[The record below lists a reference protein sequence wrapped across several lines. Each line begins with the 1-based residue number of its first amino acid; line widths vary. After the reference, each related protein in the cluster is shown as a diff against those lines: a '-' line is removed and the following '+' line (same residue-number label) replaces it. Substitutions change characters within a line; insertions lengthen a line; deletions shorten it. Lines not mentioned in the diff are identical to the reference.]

1 MMISFIS
8 QTAQA
13 FSSRNY
19 DLGGDMLIVSMLWI
33 YVLISKLN
41 EYELNK
47 SIMIKN
53 EIIDTQDTTINEL
66 IKSRDRIMNS
76 VKTVWEDEQMNL
88 RVNENNDHPKSNPLP
103 SIHPRPSKKVDAT
116 IFLIEINT
124 EQM

>member
-1 MMISFIS
+1 MMVSFIS

-76 VKTVWEDEQMNL
+76 VKTVWEDE
-88 RVNENNDHPKSNPLP
+88 
-103 SIHPRPSKKVDAT
+103 
-116 IFLIEINT
+116 
-124 EQM
+124 

>member
-13 FSSRNY
+13 FSNRNY

-76 VKTVWEDEQMNL
+76 VKTVWEDE
-88 RVNENNDHPKSNPLP
+88 
-103 SIHPRPSKKVDAT
+103 
-116 IFLIEINT
+116 
-124 EQM
+124 

>member
-1 MMISFIS
+1 MTKLKKVIKKSWKYVLLIIWLVMMISFIS
-8 QTAQA
+8 QTAQS

-76 VKTVWEDEQMNL
+76 VKTVWEDE
-88 RVNENNDHPKSNPLP
+88 
-103 SIHPRPSKKVDAT
+103 
-116 IFLIEINT
+116 
-124 EQM
+124 

>member
-1 MMISFIS
+1 MTKLKKVIKKSWKYVLLIIWLVMMISFIS

-19 DLGGDMLIVSMLWI
+19 DMGGDMLIVSMLWI

-76 VKTVWEDEQMNL
+76 VKTVWEDE
-88 RVNENNDHPKSNPLP
+88 
-103 SIHPRPSKKVDAT
+103 
-116 IFLIEINT
+116 
-124 EQM
+124 

>member
-1 MMISFIS
+1 MKKVIKKSWKYVLLIIWFIMMISFIS

-19 DLGGDMLIVSMLWI
+19 DLGGDMLIISMLWL

-53 EIIDTQDTTINEL
+53 EIIATQDTTINEL
-66 IKSRDRIMNS
+66 IKSRDRIMKS
-76 VKTVWEDEQMNL
+76 VKTVWEDE
-88 RVNENNDHPKSNPLP
+88 
-103 SIHPRPSKKVDAT
+103 
-116 IFLIEINT
+116 
-124 EQM
+124 

>member
-1 MMISFIS
+1 MTKLKKVIKKSWKYVLLIIWVGMMISFIS

-19 DLGGDMLIVSMLWI
+19 DMGGDMLIVSMLWI

-76 VKTVWEDEQMNL
+76 VKTVWEDE
-88 RVNENNDHPKSNPLP
+88 
-103 SIHPRPSKKVDAT
+103 
-116 IFLIEINT
+116 
-124 EQM
+124 

>member
-1 MMISFIS
+1 MKKVIKKSWKYVLLIIWVGMMISFIS

-19 DLGGDMLIVSMLWI
+19 DMGGDMLIVSMLWI

-76 VKTVWEDEQMNL
+76 VKTVWEDE
-88 RVNENNDHPKSNPLP
+88 
-103 SIHPRPSKKVDAT
+103 
-116 IFLIEINT
+116 
-124 EQM
+124 

>member
-1 MMISFIS
+1 MTKLKKVIKKSWKYVLLIIWLVMMISFIS

-76 VKTVWEDEQMNL
+76 VKTVWEDE
-88 RVNENNDHPKSNPLP
+88 
-103 SIHPRPSKKVDAT
+103 
-116 IFLIEINT
+116 
-124 EQM
+124 

>member
-1 MMISFIS
+1 MKKVIKKSWKYVLLIIWLVMMISFIS

-53 EIIDTQDTTINEL
+53 EIIDTQDTTVNEL
-66 IKSRDRIMNS
+66 IKSRDRIMKS
-76 VKTVWEDEQMNL
+76 VKTAWEDN
-88 RVNENNDHPKSNPLP
+88 
-103 SIHPRPSKKVDAT
+103 
-116 IFLIEINT
+116 
-124 EQM
+124 

>member
-53 EIIDTQDTTINEL
+53 ETIDTQDTTINEL

-76 VKTVWEDEQMNL
+76 VKTVWEDE
-88 RVNENNDHPKSNPLP
+88 
-103 SIHPRPSKKVDAT
+103 
-116 IFLIEINT
+116 
-124 EQM
+124 

>member
-1 MMISFIS
+1 MKKVIKKSWKYVLLIIWVGMMISFIT

-19 DLGGDMLIVSMLWI
+19 DLGGNMLIVSMLWL

-66 IKSRDRIMNS
+66 IKSRDRIMKS
-76 VKTVWEDEQMNL
+76 VKTVWEDE
-88 RVNENNDHPKSNPLP
+88 
-103 SIHPRPSKKVDAT
+103 
-116 IFLIEINT
+116 
-124 EQM
+124 

>member
-76 VKTVWEDEQMNL
+76 VKTVWEDE
-88 RVNENNDHPKSNPLP
+88 
-103 SIHPRPSKKVDAT
+103 
-116 IFLIEINT
+116 
-124 EQM
+124 

>member
-1 MMISFIS
+1 MTKLKKVIKKSWKYVLLIIWLVMMISFIS

-66 IKSRDRIMNS
+66 IKSRDRIMKS
-76 VKTVWEDEQMNL
+76 VETVWED
-88 RVNENNDHPKSNPLP
+88 D
-103 SIHPRPSKKVDAT
+103 
-116 IFLIEINT
+116 
-124 EQM
+124 

>member
-1 MMISFIS
+1 MMVSFIS
-8 QTAQA
+8 QTTQA

-53 EIIDTQDTTINEL
+53 EIIDTQDTTINGL

-76 VKTVWEDEQMNL
+76 VKTVWEDE
-88 RVNENNDHPKSNPLP
+88 
-103 SIHPRPSKKVDAT
+103 
-116 IFLIEINT
+116 
-124 EQM
+124 

>member
-66 IKSRDRIMNS
+66 IESRDRIMNS
-76 VKTVWEDEQMNL
+76 VKTVWEDE
-88 RVNENNDHPKSNPLP
+88 
-103 SIHPRPSKKVDAT
+103 
-116 IFLIEINT
+116 
-124 EQM
+124 

>member
-1 MMISFIS
+1 MKKVIKKSWKYVLLIIWLVMMISFIS

-76 VKTVWEDEQMNL
+76 VKTVWEDE
-88 RVNENNDHPKSNPLP
+88 
-103 SIHPRPSKKVDAT
+103 
-116 IFLIEINT
+116 
-124 EQM
+124 

>member
-19 DLGGDMLIVSMLWI
+19 DLGGDMLIISMLWL

-47 SIMIKN
+47 SIMIQDK
-53 EIIDTQDTTINEL
+53 IIYSQDTTIDEL
-66 IKSRDRIMNS
+66 IKSRDRII
-76 VKTVWEDEQMNL
+76 KQLETAWEDE
-88 RVNENNDHPKSNPLP
+88 
-103 SIHPRPSKKVDAT
+103 
-116 IFLIEINT
+116 
-124 EQM
+124 

>member
-1 MMISFIS
+1 MKKVIKKSWKYVLLIIWLVMMISFIS

-53 EIIDTQDTTINEL
+53 EIIDTRDTTVNEL
-66 IKSRDRIMNS
+66 IKSRDRIMKS
-76 VKTVWEDEQMNL
+76 VKTAWEDN
-88 RVNENNDHPKSNPLP
+88 
-103 SIHPRPSKKVDAT
+103 
-116 IFLIEINT
+116 
-124 EQM
+124 

>member
-1 MMISFIS
+1 MKKVIKKGWKYVLFIIWLVMMISFIS

-66 IKSRDRIMNS
+66 IKSRDRTMNS
-76 VKTVWEDEQMNL
+76 VKTVWEDE
-88 RVNENNDHPKSNPLP
+88 
-103 SIHPRPSKKVDAT
+103 
-116 IFLIEINT
+116 
-124 EQM
+124 

>member
-66 IKSRDRIMNS
+66 IKSRDRTMNS
-76 VKTVWEDEQMNL
+76 VKTVWEDE
-88 RVNENNDHPKSNPLP
+88 
-103 SIHPRPSKKVDAT
+103 
-116 IFLIEINT
+116 
-124 EQM
+124 

>member
-1 MMISFIS
+1 MKKVIKKSWKYVLLIIWLVMMISFIS
-8 QTAQA
+8 QTAQS

-76 VKTVWEDEQMNL
+76 VKTVWEDE
-88 RVNENNDHPKSNPLP
+88 
-103 SIHPRPSKKVDAT
+103 
-116 IFLIEINT
+116 
-124 EQM
+124 

>member
-1 MMISFIS
+1 MISFIS
-8 QTAQA
+8 QTAQS

-76 VKTVWEDEQMNL
+76 VKTVWEDE
-88 RVNENNDHPKSNPLP
+88 
-103 SIHPRPSKKVDAT
+103 
-116 IFLIEINT
+116 
-124 EQM
+124 

>member
-1 MMISFIS
+1 MKKVIKKSWKYVLLIIWVGMMISFIS

-19 DLGGDMLIVSMLWI
+19 DMGGDMLIVSMLWI

-53 EIIDTQDTTINEL
+53 KIIDTQDTTINEL

-76 VKTVWEDEQMNL
+76 VKTVWEDE
-88 RVNENNDHPKSNPLP
+88 
-103 SIHPRPSKKVDAT
+103 
-116 IFLIEINT
+116 
-124 EQM
+124 

>member
-19 DLGGDMLIVSMLWI
+19 DLGGDMLIISMLWL

-53 EIIDTQDTTINEL
+53 EIIATQDTTINEL
-66 IKSRDRIMNS
+66 IKSRDRIMKS
-76 VKTVWEDEQMNL
+76 VKTVWEDE
-88 RVNENNDHPKSNPLP
+88 
-103 SIHPRPSKKVDAT
+103 
-116 IFLIEINT
+116 
-124 EQM
+124 

>member
-1 MMISFIS
+1 MTKLKKVIKKNWKYVLLIIWLVMMISFIS

-53 EIIDTQDTTINEL
+53 KIIDTQDTTINEL

-76 VKTVWEDEQMNL
+76 VKTVWEDE
-88 RVNENNDHPKSNPLP
+88 
-103 SIHPRPSKKVDAT
+103 
-116 IFLIEINT
+116 
-124 EQM
+124 

>member
-8 QTAQA
+8 QTAQS

-76 VKTVWEDEQMNL
+76 VKTVWEDE
-88 RVNENNDHPKSNPLP
+88 
-103 SIHPRPSKKVDAT
+103 
-116 IFLIEINT
+116 
-124 EQM
+124 